1 MERARKEL
9 EELGKIKT
17 PARSSYFGIVDLCGF
32 PKDRYYC
39 YKSYWLPDTPTIHI
53 LPHWNWEKRIR
64 EITPVY
70 IYTSGDEVE
79 LFLNGKSLGTRK
91 KKNAYDRLTWMDV
104 KYEPGTLKAIAYKNG
119 NKWAEEIVE
128 TTGKPARILVTP
140 ESESLKSD
148 GNDLMFIR
156 IAIVDSKGRIVPT
169 ADNLLKFSVDGPA
182 EIVATDNGDA
192 TDLSVFQTLKEKHS
206 MDWHS

>member
-1 MERARKEL
+1 M
-9 EELGKIKT
+9 
-17 PARSSYFGIVDLCGF
+17 
-32 PKDRYYC
+32 
-39 YKSYWLPDTPTIHI
+39 
-53 LPHWNWEKRIR
+53 
-64 EITPVY
+64 Y

-192 TDLSVFQTLKEKHS
+192 TDLSVFQTPERKAFNGLALVILRGDYGKSGNATLTIESKHLPKQRLTIPVKQ
-206 MDWHS
+206 